1 MVFTNWVK
9 LGCPID
15 LQALLEC
22 ENTAEEIRLGERAPS
37 SRKHHPKEGEG
48 ER

>member
-1 MVFTNWVK
+1 MDFTKWVK
-9 LGCPID
+9 LGGPID

-22 ENTAEEIRLGERAPS
+22 ENTTEEIRLGERAPS
-37 SRKHHPKEGEG
+37 NRKHHPKEGQG